1 MTARLPHL
9 QLLAPAELL
18 RSAERILAH
27 PTCARA
33 SLNEVYTF
41 AVATTQ
47 LAEIA
52 TLSAALLAGAA
63 GQEERARLREHLI
76 ALGVLPPNF
85 TIPPLAQEKADAN

>member
-1 MTARLPHL
+1 MTVRLPRL
-9 QLLAPAELL
+9 VALPPADLL

-41 AVATTQ
+41 ALATTQ

-52 TLSAALLAGAA
+52 VLAAAHVTGTAGAD
-63 GQEERARLREHLI
+63 QRARLRDHLL
-76 ALGVLPPNF
+76 ALGVLPATFTLSTEEPNDG
-85 TIPPLAQEKADAN
+85 QG